1 MLKVIEKKKS
11 FGLPFCGFLEFK
23 DEVVSNPELS
33 GPTPTQNIVIK
44 KIKEPKAELGLA
56 GHPTTFRSKV
66 TST

>member
-1 MLKVIEKKKS
+1 M
-11 FGLPFCGFLEFK
+11 
-23 DEVVSNPELS
+23 VSNPELS